1 MTLTSIICAKKD
13 VESVLES
20 LNTFGEFH
28 IEPSAGDDA
37 NIEAYD
43 QKIALVHERLL
54 DLDVLTK
61 QLVQEKSSPFSIF
74 KLNVPTK
81 VNVTAENWQS
91 LLEDTNRKILALK
104 REIESLNESLL
115 GMDDINQELTELR
128 RILHSIDSV
137 GADFEAL
144 SNLKLIY
151 VAFASMPIKNC
162 EAFQTA
168 TANLPIFIKQ
178 APLTE
183 ESCFLVV
190 ITAAKRKEEVERILR
205 TYHADIFEMPPDLP
219 KNVKEALKEVDRRLK
234 ENREK
239 EEAVKE
245 AIKRLGEENKDNLAA
260 LKETSENILT
270 LLLAQKKILQTG
282 RLATIKGFV
291 PQRKFKELTQTVKS
305 TMGDKVLVLENDTAE
320 SALPPSKISHGR
332 FVKPFEEITR
342 LYGLP
347 NYDEIDPT
355 PLIAITFPILFGLMF
370 GDLGHGL
377 VLLIGGLTVGSLIKG
392 NQGIKNVCWIMAAC
406 GISASIAGLLFGEAF
421 GQELPWGP
429 LWFSPVHNVFDFL
442 IFAMFVGII
451 QIMAGIVIE
460 MANYLL
466 KHNPADAFLTALPK
480 LAFFAGGVYL
490 IATAQLDFGLWFRG
504 AILAPLIPF
513 IVLVVGKPIYLK
525 IQKPKLDAGGTHA
538 QHAGEHEEQDT
549 ITGRFFEGADFL
561 TRMLGNTIS
570 YSRILALLMAH
581 WALMLVT
588 YTVAGLIET
597 ELIGGMLG
605 MILATLVVIVG
616 NVGVIALEGLIVFIH
631 TLRLHFYEW
640 FNKFYG
646 GAGNEFKPF
655 KQTYNRTNLILTK
668 EKRQA

>member
-1 MTLTSIICAKKD
+1 MTSTSIICAKKD

-28 IEPSAGDDA
+28 IEQSHRDDA

-61 QLVQEKSSPFSIF
+61 QLVHEKSSPLSIF

-81 VNVTAENWQS
+81 VNVTADNWQS
-91 LLEDTNRKILALK
+91 LLENTNQKILSLK
-104 REIESLNESLL
+104 QEIETLNGSLAGMSEKNE
-115 GMDDINQELTELR
+115 ELTNLR
-128 RILHSIDSV
+128 RFLHSIESV
-137 GADFEAL
+137 DADFEGI
-144 SNLKLIY
+144 SDLKFVY
-151 VAFASMPIKNC
+151 VAFASMPVKNC

-168 TANLPIFIKQ
+168 TANLPLYRKQ
-178 APLTE
+178 TPLTE
-183 ESCFLVV
+183 DSCFMVV
-190 ITAAKRKEEVERILR
+190 ASAGKHKEEVERILR
-205 TYHADIFEMPPDLP
+205 TYHADIFQMPPDLP
-219 KNVKEALKEVDRRLK
+219 RNVKEALKEVNRRLK
-234 ENREK
+234 ENEEK
-239 EEAVKE
+239 EKAVNE
-245 AIKRLGEENKDNLAA
+245 AIKRLGEESKDNLAA
-260 LKETSENILT
+260 FKETSENILT
-270 LLLAQKKILQTG
+270 LLLAEKKILQTG

-291 PQRKFKELTQTVKS
+291 PKSKFKELTQTINS
-305 TMGDKVLVLENDTAE
+305 TMGDKVLVLEKGVSE
-320 SALPPSKISHGR
+320 STLPPSKISHGR
-332 FVKPFEEITR
+332 FVKPFEEITK

-355 PLIAITFPILFGLMF
+355 PLVAITFPILFGLMF

-377 VLLIGGLTVGSLIKG
+377 VLLIGGLAVGSLIKG
-392 NQGIKNVCWIMAAC
+392 NQSIKNVCWIMAAC
-406 GISASIAGLLFGEAF
+406 GIAASIAGLLFGDAF

-429 LWFSPVHNVFDFL
+429 LWFSPFHNVFDFL
-442 IFAMFVGII
+442 IFAMFVGIT
-451 QIMAGIVIE
+451 QIMAGIVLE

-490 IATAQLDFGLWFRG
+490 IATCQLDFGLWFSG

-513 IVLVVGKPIYLK
+513 IVLVVGKPVYLK
-525 IQKPKLDAGGTHA
+525 IHKPQIGTGGPHA
-538 QHAGEHEEQDT
+538 QHGGEHEEQDT
-549 ITGRFFEGADFL
+549 VTGRFFEGADFL

-597 ELIGGMLG
+597 EFFSGILG
-605 MILATLVVIVG
+605 MVLATLVVVVG
-616 NVGVIALEGLIVFIH
+616 NVGVLALEGLIVFIH

-640 FNKFYG
+640 FSKFYG

-655 KQTYNRTNLILTK
+655 KQTYNRTNLTLTK
-668 EKRQA
+668 EKKQV